1 MQQLDFPA
9 IKQPQRDRLIDVL
22 SDLKWHPWHE
32 LKDRC
37 GPRYGA
43 RWGELLDA
51 GYLGETSVL
60 TDGSYGKRYRLTS
73 LTPGP
78 PRDSMVRVYLN
89 PLDVALFLKSGQSD
103 RLIGPIEQAYA
114 NYLEKQK

>member
-1 MQQLDFPA
+1 MQQLDFPK
-9 IKQPQRDRLIDVL
+9 IKQPQRQRLIDVL
-22 SDLKWHPWHE
+22 SDLSWHSWAE

-51 GYLGETSVL
+51 GYQGETSGL
-60 TDGSYGKRYRLTS
+60 TDGSHGKRYRLIT
-73 LTPGP
+73 LIPGP

-89 PLDVALFLKSGQSD
+89 PSDVALFLESGQSD
-103 RLIGPIEQAYA
+103 RLVGPIEQAYS
-114 NYLEKQK
+114 NYLAK